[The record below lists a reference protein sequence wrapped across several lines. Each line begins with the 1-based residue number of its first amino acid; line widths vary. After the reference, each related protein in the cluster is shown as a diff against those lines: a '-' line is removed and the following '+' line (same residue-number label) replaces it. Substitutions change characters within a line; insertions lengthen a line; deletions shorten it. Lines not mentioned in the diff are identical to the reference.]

1 MIIRPFN
8 AGFFLLVAIMIGA
21 IVLLWALLHGQPERW
36 RAAVLIT
43 LCMVNIIGFFVYKWF
58 LSGDAEFLQVSG
70 LDKFNWFNELP
81 LQLCNINMFLIPIGI
96 LTHRRSLLRFAFFV
110 APLGALM
117 ALVFPEA
124 AFSGYSLWTPRIFG
138 FYFTHMLIIICGLSL
153 ATLGFYRPRPK
164 DLPGIA
170 GTFLMLGFGALLVDH
185 LLRHTVCPQANYFFV
200 FGQDVDISIL
210 NLFWKWLPVPL
221 LYELPALAIL
231 FAYMGLICFVFSAL
245 DKHRARRGTAV

>member
-96 LTHRRSLLRFAFFV
+96 LTHRAPCSGLPFSSRRSVRSWRLCFRRRHFPAIRSGRRASSAFISRTCLSSFA
-110 APLGALM
+110 ASAWP
-117 ALVFPEA
+117 
-124 AFSGYSLWTPRIFG
+124 
-138 FYFTHMLIIICGLSL
+138 H
-153 ATLGFYRPRPK
+153 LGFTGHGPK
-164 DLPGIA
+164 
-170 GTFLMLGFGALLVDH
+170 TCRVSRVHF
-185 LLRHTVCPQANYFFV
+185 
-200 FGQDVDISIL
+200 
-210 NLFWKWLPVPL
+210 
-221 LYELPALAIL
+221 
-231 FAYMGLICFVFSAL
+231 
-245 DKHRARRGTAV
+245 

>member
-43 LCMVNIIGFFVYKWF
+43 LCVVNIIGFFVYKWF
-58 LSGDAEFLQVSG
+58 LSGDVEFLQVSG
-70 LDKFNWFNELP
+70 LDRFNWFNELP

-96 LTHRRSLLRFAFFV
+96 LTHRRSLLGFAFFV

-124 AFSGYSLWTPRIFG
+124 AFSGYSL
-138 FYFTHMLIIICGLSL
+138 
-153 ATLGFYRPRPK
+153 
-164 DLPGIA
+164 
-170 GTFLMLGFGALLVDH
+170 
-185 LLRHTVCPQANYFFV
+185 
-200 FGQDVDISIL
+200 
-210 NLFWKWLPVPL
+210 
-221 LYELPALAIL
+221 
-231 FAYMGLICFVFSAL
+231 
-245 DKHRARRGTAV
+245 